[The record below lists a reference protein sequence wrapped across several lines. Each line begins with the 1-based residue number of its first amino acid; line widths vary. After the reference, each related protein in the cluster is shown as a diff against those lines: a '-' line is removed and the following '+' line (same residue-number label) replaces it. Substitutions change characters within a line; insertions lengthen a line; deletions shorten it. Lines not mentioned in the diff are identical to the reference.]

1 MGMLPEKNLVAAQCA
16 IKWAQKFKL
25 LTILLA
31 FQEEKAGM
39 DPNVLIINEEIFQS
53 SIEFYFRNMNA

>member
-1 MGMLPEKNLVAAQCA
+1 MGMLLEKNLVAAQCA
-16 IKWAQKFKL
+16 TRWAQKFAF

-39 DPNVLIINEEIFQS
+39 DPNVLIIKEEIFQS
-53 SIEFYFRNMNA
+53 